1 MGRISAL
8 TELTS
13 LASNDY
19 IVVLDSSANIA
30 KKITVANAFGIPDLG
45 WTAAGESWTYSA
57 WSSTTRIAEIT
68 VPSNATT
75 KYVAGMRV
83 KFTQPTDGTKY
94 GIIMKVDST
103 KLHVHMHASYDFDNE
118 SITSPTYTSVFA
130 PVGFDLTPSNW
141 TRESL
146 STTDVNQA
154 PSGVNVW
161 YNLNSHNLSLGV
173 GKWKIRHQGMYGAD
187 RAGAGRTDMRVA
199 LSTSASSIS
208 DNKLVIGQATGNG
221 NLFSATPFDIADE
234 VNLTAATTYYAI
246 AAASAT
252 GLALLYKFAAVANL
266 GGNHTIKAVNGYIG

>member
-141 TRESL
+141 TRS
-146 STTDVNQA
+146 SSTTTDVNQA
-154 PSGVNVW
+154 PSGIDVW
-161 YNLNSHNLSLGV
+161 YNLDSHSLALGV
-173 GKWKIRHQGMYGAD
+173 GKWKLRHQGMYGAD
-187 RAGAGRTDMRVA
+187 RASGGRTDMRVA
-199 LSTSASSIS
+199 LSTSSSSVS
-208 DNKLVIGQATGNG
+208 DVELLIGQGNG
-221 NLFSATPFDIADE
+221 NANIFNAAPYDISGE
-234 VNLTAATTYYAI
+234 VNLTSATTYYAI
-246 AAASAT
+246 AAAKAAS
-252 GLALLYKFAAVANL
+252 LSLIYKFASSSS